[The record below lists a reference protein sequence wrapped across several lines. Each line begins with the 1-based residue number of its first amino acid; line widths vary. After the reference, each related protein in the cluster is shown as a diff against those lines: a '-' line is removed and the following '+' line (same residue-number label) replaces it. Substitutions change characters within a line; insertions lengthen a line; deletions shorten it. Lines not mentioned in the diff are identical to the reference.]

1 MEIWQFFLIIGTL
14 FAALVSFIWMALKIS
29 SIHSHTSDLASSSG
43 GDSLPKEV
51 VSENVNS
58 AVNQAF
64 TEDFREELRQ
74 RARQQFEK
82 LIHENA
88 MFLQQ
93 DVRVSAAQ
101 LDDFMKKEIVATLQQ
116 ELAKHHE
123 TLNQTKQML
132 NTSMMQ
138 SRQELERSIVEEKEK
153 RIKDLDD
160 HLPEVV
166 KKYVEEAIGNTING
180 DQQLAL
186 IVDSLNAKKAE
197 IFEDIRRNG

>member
-1 MEIWQFFLIIGTL
+1 METWQFFLIIGTL
-14 FAALVSFIWMALKIS
+14 FTTLISFVWMALKINT
-29 SIHSHTSDLASSSG
+29 IHSNTSSTTSNET
-43 GDSLPKEV
+43 P
-51 VSENVNS
+51 SETATANVNAS
-58 AVNQAF
+58 VNQAF
-64 TEDFREELRQ
+64 TEEFREELRQ

-123 TLNQTKQML
+123 TLNQTKEML
-132 NTSMMQ
+132 NTSMNQTRQDLEQ
-138 SRQELERSIVEEKEK
+138 SISQEKEK
-153 RIKDLDD
+153 RIKELDENF
-160 HLPEVV
+160 PEVV
-166 KKYVEEAIGNTING
+166 KKYVQEAIGNALSSE
-180 DQQLAL
+180 QQLAL
-186 IVDSLNAKKAE
+186 IVDALNARKAE

>member
-1 MEIWQFFLIIGTL
+1 
-14 FAALVSFIWMALKIS
+14 MALKINT
-29 SIHSHTSDLASSSG
+29 IHSNTSGSDT
-43 GDSLPKEV
+43 DNTPKDTATA
-51 VSENVNS
+51 NVNAS
-58 AVNQAF
+58 VNQAF
-64 TEDFREELRQ
+64 TEEFREELRQ

-132 NTSMMQ
+132 NSSMNQ
-138 SRQELERSIVEEKEK
+138 SRQELEQSISQEKEQ
-153 RIKDLDD
+153 RIKELDE
-160 HLPEVV
+160 HLPEIV
-166 KKYVEEAIGNTING
+166 KKYVEEAIGNTINSE
-180 DQQLAL
+180 QQLAL
-186 IVDSLNAKKAE
+186 IVDALNARKAE
-197 IFEDIRRNG
+197 IFEDIRRNGWPRFAKTTPVYSV